1 MRAFEA
7 GWGGVVTKTIGL
19 HPVVNVAGPK
29 TKFLR
34 ANTEA
39 GTLSMNKG
47 RAGAL
52 HSSWNWELIS
62 DKTLDW
68 WAPRIRRIKK
78 AFPDRVLIAS
88 IMAGSGS
95 DKELDHWRTLARACQ
110 DEGADGFELNLS
122 CPHMDREDM
131 GSNIGKDQ
139 KLCSVVTQV
148 VKDVA
153 KVPVWAKLTP
163 STTDIVV
170 EAGAAFRGGADAVVS
185 SNTYPSLPLI
195 DPETLEFEMNVDG
208 LVSSGGPGRA
218 RDPAPVDRQDG
229 ADDQGLP
236 GGQLLRHR
244 RHLRLLAGPQLLP
257 ARLRDGPGVHG
268 GDAGPR
274 RRPQRHQGAGGGHAR
289 VHGEARVRSGW
300 RTSAACAATAW
311 SPIRRSAGR
320 TTPTTRA
327 GTSRRKATP
336 RPPCPRG
343 PDAAQRSRSA
353 SATGSRAARTAGGR
367 PPTRPMNSANSHAHA
382 HHRRA

>member
-1 MRAFEA
+1 MSVDLAVTFTGIRFANPFLLSSAPPTESESNILRAFEA

-34 ANTEA
+34 ANADA

-62 DKTLDW
+62 DKGLDW
-68 WAPRIRRIKK
+68 WAPRIGRIKK

-95 DKELDHWRTLARACQ
+95 DKELEHWRTLARACQ

-148 VKDVA
+148 VKEVA

-208 LVSSGGPGRA
+208 LVSSGGLGGPAILPQSIAKMAQMTKAFPERA
-218 RDPAPVDRQDG
+218 FSGIGGISDFAQALNYFLLGCGTVQVCTAAMLDHAVGPNVIKTLMTGMREFMEKRGYASLEDFRGIRRDRVVS
-229 ADDQGLP
+229 
-236 GGQLLRHR
+236 HS
-244 RHLRLLAGPQLLP
+244 HI
-257 ARLRDGPGVHG
+257 
-268 GDAGPR
+268 
-274 RRPQRHQGAGGGHAR
+274 RRPEDSDYQGGYEPQEGYA
-289 VHGEARVRSGW
+289 
-300 RTSAACAATAW
+300 
-311 SPIRRSAGR
+311 
-320 TTPTTRA
+320 
-327 GTSRRKATP
+327 
-336 RPPCPRG
+336 PPVVP
-343 PDAAQRSRSA
+343 
-353 SATGSRAARTAGGR
+353 SRA
-367 PPTRPMNSANSHAHA
+367 
-382 HHRRA
+382 